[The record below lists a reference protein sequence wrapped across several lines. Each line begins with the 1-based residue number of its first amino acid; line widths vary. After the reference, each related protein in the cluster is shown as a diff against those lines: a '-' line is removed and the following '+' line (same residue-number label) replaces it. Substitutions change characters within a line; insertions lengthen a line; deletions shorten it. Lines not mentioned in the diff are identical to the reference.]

1 MRGPHRLSSRG
12 AQAQRRN
19 EVLRRSTQA
28 RCACSPFAD
37 IAIAA
42 LGADGKPFVMG
53 RVGAAHAEAIDAR
66 PTAPDDPRSVGGKGS
81 HRWRAG
87 GQRGGWRR
95 RWRWRG
101 RRGSRR
107 LRRGWS
113 GAANRSPNIDIVQ
126 TVRWYT
132 CMYVC
137 VHAHQMRTR
146 HVAWGLQAGLLA
158 WQLEAIKGVL
168 SCTRRLRRSHCCL
181 RSCHTARSLA
191 MRTTPRPVT
200 MSCS

>member
-66 PTAPDDPRSVGGKGS
+66 PTAPDDPHSVGRKGS

-87 GQRGGWRR
+87 RQQWGGWRR
-95 RWRWRG
+95 RWADVVCVRNPAACLPRG
-101 RRGSRR
+101 RAIRLIAEDGANAARRTASRQKPTA
-107 LRRGWS
+107 LTS
-113 GAANRSPNIDIVQ
+113 TPP
-126 TVRWYT
+126 T
-132 CMYVC
+132 
-137 VHAHQMRTR
+137 
-146 HVAWGLQAGLLA
+146 
-158 WQLEAIKGVL
+158 
-168 SCTRRLRRSHCCL
+168 SC
-181 RSCHTARSLA
+181 
-191 MRTTPRPVT
+191 
-200 MSCS
+200 